1 MSADFHKIL
10 VKDDVLNVTDDIG
23 YAVLKGAQQI
33 TPTTFN
39 ASSISNQTH
48 QFSVQ
53 IPSEQTLICREVLW
67 RCTVQILVEGVVGAG
82 QPACLEW
89 GKADSFASFPLQRLL
104 TNLQC
109 QINNNTVSQNYQDVL
124 PVIIRQMDTRRLS
137 RYGGSTP
144 TKPDLFSV
152 AVGRETVGTQVIIP
166 NLMNPANAYN
176 LSTDP
181 NYVGNGSF
189 VLDSIVQTAGTAT
202 VPNSALITATFTE
215 PILMSPWIWG
225 QPESNNQGI
234 YGIQNLNFT
243 LQLKSSPSDALRL
256 SSLTLSQ
263 LTASF
268 PANAFSNSQLLF
280 KFYTPHPSSL
290 MPSRN
295 VVPYSEYLLFR
306 TPATAPAFGA
316 SSVVTSPSIQLNQ
329 VPSKLIIGVYN
340 GWADSYV
347 AKCDSYQTID
357 SITLQWNNGA
367 GILSTATDYDLF
379 KFSTE
384 SGSNQSWNEF
394 VGLANACQNS
404 LGFNAYTN
412 QNASTTGSLV
422 YLTMAKHVQLVEDF
436 YSCSSIGNFN
446 LTVKVNYTNNVQ
458 GGNYIPA
465 VTPQLYVYVQNEGLF
480 ISEKGSSSTFTAVL
494 NKNDVLDASMQ
505 GQPELTGME
514 AEGLAGSGMADKLLG
529 AIGRRHQRMR
539 GNVAG
544 MGRSGGEMSIHSKG
558 SSAGALSKYLK

>member
-33 TPTTFN
+33 TPTVFN

-48 QFSVQ
+48 QFSIQ
-53 IPSEQTLICREVLW
+53 IPSEQTLVCREVLW
-67 RCTVQILVEGVVGAG
+67 RCTVQILLTGIVGAV
-82 QPACLEW
+82 QPNIIEW
-89 GKADSFASFPLQRLL
+89 GKADAFGSFPLQRLL

-124 PVIIRQMDTRRLS
+124 PVILRQMDTRRLN

-144 TKPDLFSV
+144 TKPDLFAY
-152 AVGRETVGTQVIIP
+152 AVGRDTTGTRVNPVNI
-166 NLMNPANAYN
+166 MNPANCYN
-176 LSTDP
+176 FSSDP

-189 VLDSIVQTAGTAT
+189 VLDNLVITAGTAT
-202 VPNSALITATFTE
+202 TPQTALLTATFTE

-243 LQLKSSPSDALRL
+243 LQLKASPASALRI
-256 SSLTLSQ
+256 SSTTTSAI
-263 LTASF
+263 TASF

-306 TPATAPAFGA
+306 TPAPLVATDATAT
-316 SSVVTSPSIQLNQ
+316 VTSPSIQLNQ
-329 VPSKLIIGVYN
+329 VPSKLIIGVAN
-340 GWADSYV
+340 TFAGSDVSTA
-347 AKCDSYQTID
+347 DSYQTIN

-367 GILSTATDYDLF
+367 GLLSTATVYDLY
-379 KFSTE
+379 KFSAE
-384 SGSNQSWNEF
+384 SGSNQSWLEFTGRAGVVIQTGTNE
-394 VGLANACQNS
+394 
-404 LGFNAYTN
+404 YTN

-436 YSCSSIGNFN
+436 YSASSIGNFN
-446 LTVKVNYTNNVQ
+446 LTVTVNYTNKVQ
-458 GGNYIPA
+458 NTNYVA
-465 VTPQLYVYVQNEGLF
+465 LATPQLFVYVQNEGLF

-505 GQPELTGME
+505 GQPELSGME
-514 AEGLAGSGMADKLLG
+514 AEGLAGSGMTDRLLG
-529 AIGRRHQRMR
+529 AIGRKHQRTR
-539 GNVAG
+539 GNIVG
-544 MGRSGGEMSIHSKG
+544 MGRSGGEMSRG

>member
-33 TPTTFN
+33 TPTVFN

-67 RCTVQILVEGVVGAG
+67 RCTVQIILTGVVGAG
-82 QPACLEW
+82 QPNLTEW
-89 GKADSFASFPLQRLL
+89 GKSDSFASFPLQRLL

-124 PVIIRQMDTRRLS
+124 PVIIRSMDTRRLN

-144 TKPDLFSV
+144 TKPDLY
-152 AVGRETVGTQVIIP
+152 AYATGRSTVGAQFVMPDI
-166 NLMNPANAYN
+166 MNPINGFN

-189 VLDSIVQTAGTAT
+189 VLDSLVDVPATAT
-202 VPNSALITATFTE
+202 TPAVTTITATFTE

-243 LQLKSSPSDALRL
+243 LQMKANPSDAVRCG
-256 SSLTLSQ
+256 SEQISNM
-263 LTASF
+263 TASF
-268 PANAFSNSQLLF
+268 PANAFTNSQLLF

-306 TPATAPAFGA
+306 TPAPLVAFGA
-316 SSVVTSPSIQLNQ
+316 SSSVTSPSIQLNQ

-340 GWADSYV
+340 GYTATSVSKSDG
-347 AKCDSYQTID
+347 YQSIN

-367 GILSTATDYDLF
+367 GLLSTATVYDLY

-394 VGLANACQNS
+394 VGQTNGAAMIGVNS
-404 LGFNAYTN
+404 YISNKL
-412 QNASTTGSLV
+412 STSGSLV

-436 YSCSSIGNFN
+436 YSASSIGNFN
-446 LTVKVNYTNNVQ
+446 LTVTVNYTNKVQ
-458 GGNYIPA
+458 PVPQLSPI
-465 VTPQLYVYVQNEGLF
+465 TPQLFVYVQNEGLF

-505 GQPELTGME
+505 GQPELTSME
-514 AEGLAGSGMADKLLG
+514 AEGLAGSGMPDKLLG
-529 AIGRRHQRMR
+529 AIGRRHQRSR
-539 GNVAG
+539 ANLAG
-544 MGRSGGEMSIHSKG
+544 MGRSGGEMSKG
-558 SSAGALSKYLK
+558 SALSKYLK

>member
-33 TPTTFN
+33 TPTVFN

-67 RCTVQILVEGVVGAG
+67 RCTVQIILTGVVGAG
-82 QPACLEW
+82 QPNLTEW
-89 GKADSFASFPLQRLL
+89 GKSDSFASFPLQRLL

-124 PVIIRQMDTRRLS
+124 PVIIRSMDTRRLN

-144 TKPDLFSV
+144 TKPDLY
-152 AVGRETVGTQVIIP
+152 AYATGRSTVGAQFVMPDI
-166 NLMNPANAYN
+166 MNPINGFN

-189 VLDSIVQTAGTAT
+189 VLDSLVDVPATAT
-202 VPNSALITATFTE
+202 TPAVTTITATFTE

-243 LQLKSSPSDALRL
+243 LQMKANPSDAVRCG
-256 SSLTLSQ
+256 SEQISNMS
-263 LTASF
+263 ASF
-268 PANAFSNSQLLF
+268 PPNAFTNSQLLF

-306 TPATAPAFGA
+306 TPAPLVAFGA
-316 SSVVTSPSIQLNQ
+316 SSSVTSPSIQLNQ

-340 GWADSYV
+340 GYTATSVSKSDG
-347 AKCDSYQTID
+347 YQSIN

-367 GILSTATDYDLF
+367 GLLSTATVYDLY

-394 VGLANACQNS
+394 VGQTNGAAMIGVNS
-404 LGFNAYTN
+404 YISNKL
-412 QNASTTGSLV
+412 STSGSLV

-436 YSCSSIGNFN
+436 YSASSIGNFN
-446 LTVKVNYTNNVQ
+446 LTVTVNYTNKVQ
-458 GGNYIPA
+458 PVPQLSPI
-465 VTPQLYVYVQNEGLF
+465 TPQLFVYVQNEGLF

-505 GQPELTGME
+505 GQPELTSME
-514 AEGLAGSGMADKLLG
+514 AEGLAGSGMPDKLLG
-529 AIGRRHQRMR
+529 AIGRRHQRSR
-539 GNVAG
+539 ANLAG
-544 MGRSGGEMSIHSKG
+544 MGRSGGEMSKG
-558 SSAGALSKYLK
+558 SALSKYLK